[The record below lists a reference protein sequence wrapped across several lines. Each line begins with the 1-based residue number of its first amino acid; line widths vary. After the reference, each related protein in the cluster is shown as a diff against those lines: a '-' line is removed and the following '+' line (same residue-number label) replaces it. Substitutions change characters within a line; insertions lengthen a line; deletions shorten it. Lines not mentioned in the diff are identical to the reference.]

1 LRRAAAPLLCAA
13 LLAAACA
20 PRAPQGDAE
29 AARLFAENSSLAAVA
44 KPGARV
50 CRRVQTGIS
59 EADIVRGVV
68 VEAHAPKIAVRVE
81 TVGRLPQAIGTIAL
95 VPKAVVWDD
104 AAAWTPCL

>member
-1 LRRAAAPLLCAA
+1 MLPLAFAA
-13 LLAAACA
+13 LLATGCA
-20 PRAPQGDAE
+20 PRSPQGDAE

-50 CRRVQTGIS
+50 CRRMQTGIS
-59 EADIVRGVV
+59 ETNIVRGVV
-68 VEAHAPKIAVRVE
+68 VEARAPKIAVRVE
-81 TVGRLPQAIGTIAL
+81 TAGRLPQTIGTVTL

>member
-1 LRRAAAPLLCAA
+1 MKRVAVRLTCVA
-13 LLAAACA
+13 LLAAGCA
-20 PRAPQGDAE
+20 PRAPQADAE

-50 CRRVQTGIS
+50 CRRMQTGIS
-59 EADIVRGVV
+59 EVDIIRGVV
-68 VEAHAPKIAVRVE
+68 VEARAPRIAVRVE
-81 TVGRLPQAIGTIAL
+81 TAGRLPHAIGAVAL